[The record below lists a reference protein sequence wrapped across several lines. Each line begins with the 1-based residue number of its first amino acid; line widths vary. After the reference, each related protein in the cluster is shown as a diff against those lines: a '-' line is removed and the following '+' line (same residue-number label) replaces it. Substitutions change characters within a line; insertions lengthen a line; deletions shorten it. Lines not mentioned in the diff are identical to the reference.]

1 MVISRTRSPVTAT
14 VGNARV
20 YRYRGRRI
28 FDDDY
33 KTRQR
38 YTDGIAWPVVR
49 RSLSAV
55 CAPKTA
61 NKEKEK
67 NQLTNAT

>member
-1 MVISRTRSPVTAT
+1 MVISRTRSLAT
-14 VGNARV
+14 VMVGHACV
-20 YRYRGRRI
+20 YRYLGRRI

-38 YTDGIAWPVVR
+38 YTDGIAWPVVQ

-67 NQLTNAT
+67 NQLTNVT